1 MRQRLMVEWFKNVTK
16 TIAANTSE
24 SLSSFQDTKRVFV
37 NIYEDKQ
44 GRFISV
50 CDHTTYKD
58 AYESRDDLST
68 YIETVEIIR
77 TK

>member
-1 MRQRLMVEWFKNVTK
+1 MIKWFKKFTMYKNIETVSSSGTLP
-16 TIAANTSE
+16 
-24 SLSSFQDTKRVFV
+24 LSSSQDTKRVFV
-37 NIYEDKQ
+37 NIYEDKK